1 MSPQHFNPVADLR
14 GTARLAVEGTVHV
27 TALVE
32 AMHATIA
39 GLAGRLPGAD
49 TERTRGI
56 TGLVYRSVGG
66 VTRAVGTGLEL
77 ALGPLSRLTG
87 SRETIAGRETALAIL
102 NGVLGD
108 HLAATGNP
116 LAIPMSLRHGGRSLP
131 LEHDAIRAAVPAP
144 ATRVLLQVHG
154 LCLHDGHWRR
164 DGRDGCA
171 ETAAALGYTPL
182 HLHYNTGL
190 PIAANGRLLAE
201 RLEALVAAWPVPLE
215 SLAIVGHSMGGLV
228 ARSAAHHA
236 LASGQGWPARLRKLV
251 FLGTPHHGAPL
262 ERAGNRFDRLLGIT
276 PYTLPFTRLGRLRS
290 AGITDL
296 RYGSL
301 LEADWAEADRYGRVP
316 PGQRVPVPLPA
327 GVESYTVASLLGEG
341 EDTPAG
347 RLLGDGLVPLSSAL
361 GEHHEPRYALAFSA
375 DARWVGRGLGHLELM
390 TAPQVLAELR
400 RWLAG

>member
-1 MSPQHFNPVADLR
+1 LSSQQYNLAADLR
-14 GTARLAVEGTVHV
+14 GTARLAVEATSHV

-39 GLAGRLPGAD
+39 GLAGHVPGAG

-56 TGLVYRSVGG
+56 TGLVYRSIGG
-66 VTRAVGTGLEL
+66 VTRVVGTGLEL

-87 SRETIAGRETALAIL
+87 TRETVAGRDTAVAIL

-116 LAIPMSLRHGGRSLP
+116 LAIPMSLRHDGRSLP
-131 LEHDAIRAAVPAP
+131 LQPGAIRAAIPVP

-171 ETAAALGYTPL
+171 ATAAALGYTPL
-182 HLHYNTGL
+182 QLHYNTGL

-201 RLEALVAAWPVPLE
+201 RLEALLAAWPVPIE

-236 LASGQGWPARLRKLV
+236 MAAGQAWPARLRKLV

-262 ERAGNRFDRLLGIT
+262 ERAGNRLDLLLGVT

-301 LEADWAEADRYGRVP
+301 LDADWAEADRYGRVP
-316 PGQRVPVPLPA
+316 PDQRVPVPLPA

-341 EDTPAG
+341 EDSPAG
-347 RLLGDGLVPLSSAL
+347 RLLGDGLVPLASAL
-361 GEHHEPRYALAFSA
+361 GEHPEPRYALSFPAA
-375 DARWVGRGLGHLELM
+375 ARWVGRGLGHLELM
-390 TAPQVLAELR
+390 SAPQVLAELR
-400 RWLAG
+400 RWLAR

>member
-1 MSPQHFNPVADLR
+1 MAAT
-14 GTARLAVEGTVHV
+14 GHV

-39 GLAGRLPGAD
+39 GLAGRVPGAG

-56 TGLVYRSVGG
+56 TGLVYRSIGG
-66 VTRAVGTGLEL
+66 ITQLVGTSLDL
-77 ALGPLSRLTG
+77 ALEPLSKLSG
-87 SRETIAGRETALAIL
+87 PRESVPGREAAVAIL

-116 LAIPMSLRHGGRSLP
+116 LAIGMSLRHAGQP
-131 LEHDAIRAAVPAP
+131 LAVETQAIQVAIPVPS
-144 ATRVLLQVHG
+144 TRVLLQVHG

-182 HLHYNTGL
+182 QLHYNTGL
-190 PIAANGRLLAE
+190 SIAANGRLLAE
-201 RLEALVAAWPVPLE
+201 RLEALVKAWPVPLE
-215 SLAIVGHSMGGLV
+215 TLAIVGHSMGGLV
-228 ARSAAHHA
+228 ARSAVYHA
-236 LASGQGWPARLRKLV
+236 QLAGHAWPTQLRKLV

-262 ERAGNRFDRLLGIT
+262 ERAGNRFDLLLGIN

-301 LEADWAEADRYGRVP
+301 LDADWGDADRYGRVP

-327 GVESYTVASLLGEG
+327 GVESYAVASLLGDE
-341 EDTPAG
+341 EDAPAG

-361 GEHHEPRYALAFSA
+361 GEHPEPRHALSFPAE
-375 DARWVGRGLGHLELM
+375 ARWVGRGLGHLELM
-390 TAPQVLAELR
+390 SAPQVQAQLR
-400 RWLAG
+400 RWLAA